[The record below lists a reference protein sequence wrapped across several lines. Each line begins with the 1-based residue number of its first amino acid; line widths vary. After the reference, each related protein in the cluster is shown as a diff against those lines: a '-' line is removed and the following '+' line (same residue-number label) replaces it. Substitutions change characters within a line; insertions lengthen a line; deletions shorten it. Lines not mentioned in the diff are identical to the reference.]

1 VDDLSFFIGNWL
13 ARAEDPSSGRTFSI
27 RYRVE
32 LTLDGQWLSG
42 SGESPEMGVKVHDL
56 WGHDPVTGEVLRV
69 IFDSQGTFGMVRSN
83 GWKGEVLVF
92 EGEARGREG
101 AVPVRETITRLG
113 PSQFKAVWEAR
124 SETGWAP
131 YSIEHLERKTP

>member
-1 VDDLSFFIGNWL
+1 
-13 ARAEDPSSGRTFSI
+13 
-27 RYRVE
+27 
-32 LTLDGQWLSG
+32 
-42 SGESPEMGVKVHDL
+42 MGVKVHDL

-83 GWKGEVLVF
+83 GWRGEVLVF

-131 YSIEHLERKTP
+131 YSIEHLERQTR